1 MEEWAA
7 KNNINLNELYGVNTR
22 YEVAEVVNPEDELT
36 PAEKRIRNRCLRNQ
50 RKGEEEAK
58 LSLKLA
64 VSEGAFQSN
73 VQSST

>member
-36 PAEKRIRNRCLRNQ
+36 PAEKRIRNR
-50 RKGEEEAK
+50 
-58 LSLKLA
+58 
-64 VSEGAFQSN
+64 
-73 VQSST
+73 

>member
-36 PAEKRIRNRCLRNQ
+36 PAEKRFRNRYLRNQ

-58 LSLKLA
+58 
-64 VSEGAFQSN
+64 
-73 VQSST
+73 